1 MTSLHSLWR
10 LTALQVWVTLFLVEA
25 ASHLELA
32 SSLALLG
39 RVGVV
44 LALLAARAVSLERVL
59 G

>member
-1 MTSLHSLWR
+1 M
-10 LTALQVWVTLFLVEA
+10 TLFLVEA

-44 LALLAARAVSLERVL
+44 LALLAARAISLERVL